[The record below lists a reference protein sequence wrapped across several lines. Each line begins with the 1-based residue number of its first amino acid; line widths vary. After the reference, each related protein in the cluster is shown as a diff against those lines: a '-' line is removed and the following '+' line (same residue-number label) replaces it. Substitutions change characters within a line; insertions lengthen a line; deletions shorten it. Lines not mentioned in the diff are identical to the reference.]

1 MSQTNLQDETAYP
14 ILTAI
19 GLLCLHQI
27 ISWRNPF
34 VIKRWII
41 PEPLEGS
48 GMLEQTGLSPL
59 LCRIL
64 ERRGFDC
71 PEKVMELL
79 EEDCPLSDP
88 FAIQDMD
95 KAVERI
101 HLALERGER
110 IAVFGDYD
118 CDGITST
125 VLLVAY
131 LQAVGGDVFYYVP
144 AREGEGYGLSTAA
157 VEQLAQEGAN
167 LIITVD
173 NGISAHAEVE
183 LAASLGMDVVITDH
197 HTPRETLPAAVAVL
211 NPHRADDQSGLTELS
226 GVGVTLKLLC
236 ALEGDPEGWEILE
249 YYSDLAMIGTT
260 ADVVPLVREN
270 RRIVRQGLAQLAQT
284 GRAGLAALLDLCGL
298 EGKPLTAE
306 TVAFLIAPRL
316 NAPGRM
322 STVDDVIEL
331 LLTDDVGY
339 AQDLAREI
347 DQQNTL
353 RKQIEEDMMKRIHHT
368 LKEQPQLLQNRL
380 LLVAGEDWHSGV
392 MGIVASKLMEQTG
405 KPVVVFSLEGDMARG
420 SARSL
425 PGFSIIEA
433 VSACS
438 EHLMRYGG
446 HPLAAGM
453 SLPREHLA
461 DFMDQLE
468 EYARLHYPRMPHPS
482 LEIDALLTPAELTV
496 ENIGSLSALEPY
508 GAGNKPP
515 LFLLRKLTILGIYPT
530 ADGRHIRISLAGGG
544 ASFTAIYFKMTQQSF
559 PYISGDVVDLVASVS
574 LSSYNG
580 KDQVSVIVRDIR
592 RSGIPQEEILWG
604 ADQYASHLRGEYHLC
619 NRQELLPSRE
629 DMALVYRYLRAN
641 AGFRYKAVELYYR
654 LMDKG
659 ISYAKMLVALDVL
672 KEMELITTTG
682 EKGERGFFCRPHP
695 PKVNLDDSAILTAL
709 RNALLST
716 THA

>member
-1 MSQTNLQDETAYP
+1 
-14 ILTAI
+14 
-19 GLLCLHQI
+19 
-27 ISWRNPF
+27 

-41 PEPLEGS
+41 PEPAKGGGL
-48 GMLEQTGLSPL
+48 LEQTGLNPL

-64 ERRGFDC
+64 ERRGYDS
-71 PEKVMELL
+71 PEKVKELL
-79 EEDCPLSDP
+79 QEDFPLSDP
-88 FAIQDMD
+88 FAMQDMD

-101 HLALERGER
+101 RLALERGER

-144 AREGEGYGLSTAA
+144 AREEEGYGLNAAA
-157 VEQLAQEGAN
+157 VEQLAQEGAT

-173 NGISAHAEVE
+173 NGVSAHAEVE
-183 LAASLGMDVVITDH
+183 LAARLGMDVVITDH
-197 HTPRETLPAAVAVL
+197 HTPQETLPPAVAVV
-211 NPHRADDQSGLTELS
+211 NPHRADDTSGLTELS

-260 ADVVPLVREN
+260 ADVVPLIGEN
-270 RRIVRQGLAQLAQT
+270 RRIVRQGLAQLEQT
-284 GRAGLAALLDLCGL
+284 GRAGLAALLEICGL

-339 AQDLAREI
+339 AHDLAREI
-347 DQQNTL
+347 EQQNTM
-353 RKQIEEDMMKRIHHT
+353 RKQIEEQMMKRIDQT
-368 LKEQPQLLQNRL
+368 LKEQPRLLQNRL
-380 LLVAGEDWHSGV
+380 LLIAGENWHSGV
-392 MGIVASKLMEQTG
+392 TGIVASKLVEQTG
-405 KPVVVFSLEGDMARG
+405 KPVIVFSLEGDMARG

-438 EHLMRYGG
+438 EYLVRYGG

-453 SLPREHLA
+453 SLPKDRLA
-461 DFMDQLE
+461 DFMEQLE
-468 EYARLHYPRMPHPS
+468 EYARLHYPNMPHPS
-482 LEIDALLTPAELTV
+482 LEIDALLTPGELTV
-496 ENIGSLSALEPY
+496 ENIGSLSALEPF

-515 LFLLRKLTILGIYPT
+515 LFLLRELTILGVYPT
-530 ADGRHIRISLAGGG
+530 ADGKHIRISLSGAGAG
-544 ASFTAIYFKMTQQSF
+544 FTAIYFRMTPQSF
-559 PYISGDVVDLVASVS
+559 PYIPGDVVDLVASVS
-574 LSSYNG
+574 LSPYNG
-580 KDQVSVIVRDIR
+580 KDQVSVIVRDMR
-592 RSGIPQEEILWG
+592 RSGIPQEQILSD
-604 ADQYASHLRGEYHLC
+604 ADQYANYLRGEYHLC

-629 DMALVYRYLRAN
+629 DLALVYRFLRGH

-659 ISYAKMLVALDVL
+659 ISFARMLVALDVL
-672 KEMELITTTG
+672 QEMNLITTIG
-682 EKGERGFFCRPHP
+682 ENGEHGYFCRPNP

-709 RNALLST
+709 RESALS
-716 THA
+716 ANPA

>member
-1 MSQTNLQDETAYP
+1 M
-14 ILTAI
+14 
-19 GLLCLHQI
+19 
-27 ISWRNPF
+27 
-34 VIKRWII
+34 IKRWII
-41 PEPLEGS
+41 PEPAKGGGL
-48 GMLEQTGLSPL
+48 LEQTGLNPL

-64 ERRGFDC
+64 ERRGYDS
-71 PEKVMELL
+71 PEKVKELL
-79 EEDCPLSDP
+79 QEDFPLSDP
-88 FAIQDMD
+88 FAMQDMD

-101 HLALERGER
+101 RLALERGER

-144 AREGEGYGLSTAA
+144 AREEEGYGLNAAA
-157 VEQLAQEGAN
+157 VEQLAQEGAT

-173 NGISAHAEVE
+173 NGVSAHAEVE
-183 LAASLGMDVVITDH
+183 LAARLGMDVVITDH
-197 HTPRETLPAAVAVL
+197 HTPQETLPPAVAVV
-211 NPHRADDQSGLTELS
+211 NPHRADDTSGLTELS

-260 ADVVPLVREN
+260 ADVVPLIGEN
-270 RRIVRQGLAQLAQT
+270 RRIVRQGLAQLEQT
-284 GRAGLAALLDLCGL
+284 GRAGLAALLEICGL

-339 AQDLAREI
+339 AHDLAREI
-347 DQQNTL
+347 EQQNTM
-353 RKQIEEDMMKRIHHT
+353 RKQIEEQMMKRIDQT
-368 LKEQPQLLQNRL
+368 LKEQPRLLQNRL
-380 LLVAGEDWHSGV
+380 LLIAGENWHSGV
-392 MGIVASKLMEQTG
+392 TGIVASKLVEQTG
-405 KPVVVFSLEGDMARG
+405 KPVIVFSLEGDMARG

-438 EHLMRYGG
+438 EYLVRYGG

-453 SLPREHLA
+453 SLPKDRLA
-461 DFMDQLE
+461 DFMEQLE
-468 EYARLHYPRMPHPS
+468 EYARLHYPNMPHPS
-482 LEIDALLTPAELTV
+482 LEIDALLTPGELTV
-496 ENIGSLSALEPY
+496 ENIGSLSALEPF

-515 LFLLRKLTILGIYPT
+515 LFLLRELTILGVYPT
-530 ADGRHIRISLAGGG
+530 ADGKHIRISLSGAGAG
-544 ASFTAIYFKMTQQSF
+544 FTAIYFRMTPQSF
-559 PYISGDVVDLVASVS
+559 PYIPGDVVDLVASVS
-574 LSSYNG
+574 LSPYNG
-580 KDQVSVIVRDIR
+580 KDQVSVIVRDMR
-592 RSGIPQEEILWG
+592 RSGIPQEQILSD
-604 ADQYASHLRGEYHLC
+604 ADQYANYLRGEYHLC

-629 DMALVYRYLRAN
+629 DLALVYRFLRGH

-659 ISYAKMLVALDVL
+659 ISFARMLVALDVL
-672 KEMELITTTG
+672 QEMNLITTIG
-682 EKGERGFFCRPHP
+682 ENGEHGYFCRPNP

-709 RNALLST
+709 RESALS
-716 THA
+716 ANPA

>member
-1 MSQTNLQDETAYP
+1 M
-14 ILTAI
+14 
-19 GLLCLHQI
+19 
-27 ISWRNPF
+27 
-34 VIKRWII
+34 IKRWII
-41 PEPLEGS
+41 PEPAKGGGL
-48 GMLEQTGLSPL
+48 LEQTGLNPL

-64 ERRGFDC
+64 ERRGYDS
-71 PEKVMELL
+71 PEKVKELL
-79 EEDCPLSDP
+79 QEDFPLSDP
-88 FAIQDMD
+88 FAMQDMD

-101 HLALERGER
+101 RLALERGER

-144 AREGEGYGLSTAA
+144 AREEEGYGLNAAA
-157 VEQLAQEGAN
+157 VEQLAQEGAT

-173 NGISAHAEVE
+173 NGVSAHAEVE
-183 LAASLGMDVVITDH
+183 LAARLGMDVVITDH
-197 HTPRETLPAAVAVL
+197 HTPQETLPPAVAVV
-211 NPHRADDQSGLTELS
+211 NPHRADDTSGLTELS

-260 ADVVPLVREN
+260 ADVVPLIGEN
-270 RRIVRQGLAQLAQT
+270 RRIVRQGLAQLEQT
-284 GRAGLAALLDLCGL
+284 GRAGLATILEICGL

-339 AQDLAREI
+339 AHDLAREI
-347 DQQNTL
+347 EQQNTM
-353 RKQIEEDMMKRIHHT
+353 RKQIEEQMMKRIDQT
-368 LKEQPQLLQNRL
+368 LKEQPRLLQNRL
-380 LLVAGEDWHSGV
+380 LLIAGENWHSGV
-392 MGIVASKLMEQTG
+392 TGIVASKLVEQTG
-405 KPVVVFSLEGDMARG
+405 KPVIVFSLEGDMARG

-438 EHLMRYGG
+438 EYLVRYGG

-453 SLPREHLA
+453 SLPKDRLA
-461 DFMDQLE
+461 DFMEQLE

-482 LEIDALLTPAELTV
+482 LEIDALLTPSELTV
-496 ENIGSLSALEPY
+496 ENIGSLSVLEPF

-515 LFLLRKLTILGIYPT
+515 LFLLRELTVLGVYPT
-530 ADGRHIRISLAGGG
+530 ADGKHIRISLSGGG
-544 ASFTAIYFKMTQQSF
+544 ASFTAIYFRMTPQSF
-559 PYISGDVVDLVASVS
+559 PYIPGDVVDLVASVS
-574 LSSYNG
+574 LSPYNG
-580 KDQVSVIVRDIR
+580 KDQVSVIVRDMR
-592 RSGIPQEEILWG
+592 RSGIPQEQILSD
-604 ADQYASHLRGEYHLC
+604 ADQYANYLRGEYHLC
-619 NRQELLPSRE
+619 NRRELLPSRE
-629 DMALVYRYLRAN
+629 DLALVYRFLRGHP
-641 AGFRYKAVELYYR
+641 GFRYKAVELYYR

-659 ISYAKMLVALDVL
+659 ISFAKTLVALDVL
-672 KEMELITTTG
+672 KEMNLITTVG
-682 EKGERGFFCRPHP
+682 ENGEHGYFCRPNP

-709 RNALLST
+709 RESALS
-716 THA
+716 ANPA

>member
-1 MSQTNLQDETAYP
+1 M
-14 ILTAI
+14 
-19 GLLCLHQI
+19 
-27 ISWRNPF
+27 
-34 VIKRWII
+34 IKRWII
-41 PEPLEGS
+41 PEPAKGGGL
-48 GMLEQTGLSPL
+48 LEQTGLNPL

-64 ERRGFDC
+64 ERRGYDS
-71 PEKVMELL
+71 PEKVKELL
-79 EEDCPLSDP
+79 QEDFPLSDP
-88 FAIQDMD
+88 FAMQDMD

-101 HLALERGER
+101 RLALERGER

-144 AREGEGYGLSTAA
+144 AREEEGYGLNAAA
-157 VEQLAQEGAN
+157 VEQLAQEGAT

-173 NGISAHAEVE
+173 NGVSAHAEVE
-183 LAASLGMDVVITDH
+183 LAARLGMDVVITDH
-197 HTPRETLPAAVAVL
+197 HTPQETLPPAVAVV
-211 NPHRADDQSGLTELS
+211 NPHRADDTSGLTELS

-260 ADVVPLVREN
+260 ADVVPLIGEN
-270 RRIVRQGLAQLAQT
+270 RRIVRQGLAQLEQT
-284 GRAGLAALLDLCGL
+284 GRAGLAALLEVCGL

-339 AQDLAREI
+339 AHDLAREI
-347 DQQNTL
+347 EQQNNM
-353 RKQIEEDMMKRIHHT
+353 RKQIEEEMMRRINQT
-368 LKEQPQLLQNRL
+368 LKEQPRLLQNRL
-380 LLVAGEDWHSGV
+380 LLIAGENWHSGV
-392 MGIVASKLMEQTG
+392 TGIVASKLVEQTG
-405 KPVVVFSLEGDMARG
+405 KPVIVFSLEGDMARG

-438 EHLMRYGG
+438 EYLVRYGG

-453 SLPREHLA
+453 SLPKDRLA
-461 DFMDQLE
+461 DFMEQLE
-468 EYARLHYPRMPHPS
+468 EYARLHYPNMPHPS
-482 LEIDALLTPAELTV
+482 LEIDALLTPGELTV
-496 ENIGSLSALEPY
+496 ENIGSLSALEPF

-515 LFLLRKLTILGIYPT
+515 LFLLRELTVLGVYPT
-530 ADGRHIRISLAGGG
+530 ADGKHIRISLSGGG
-544 ASFTAIYFKMTQQSF
+544 ASFTAIYFRMTPQSF
-559 PYISGDVVDLVASVS
+559 PYIPGDVVDLVASVS
-574 LSSYNG
+574 LSPYNG
-580 KDQVSVIVRDIR
+580 KDQVSVIVRDMR
-592 RSGIPQEEILWG
+592 RSGIPQEQILSD
-604 ADQYASHLRGEYHLC
+604 ADQYANYLRGEYHLC

-629 DMALVYRYLRAN
+629 DLALVYRFLRGH

-659 ISYAKMLVALDVL
+659 ISFARMLVALDVL
-672 KEMELITTTG
+672 QEMNLITTIG
-682 EKGERGFFCRPHP
+682 ENGEHGYFCRPNP

-709 RNALLST
+709 RESALS
-716 THA
+716 ANPA